1 MVLGCLTILALLR
14 EGRFVSLLLKLRLID
29 NLHLLLTL
37 LALLHIEIEALAVL
51 LFLVRQLLR
60 LRFRMVRFN
69 VILHNF
75 QILQRRA
82 QFQLFLLFIDN
93 FLQGILYLLVFH
105 LILKGFV
112 PASASIAASSFV
124 VLLWVCRLQEVDWR
138 VCVRHLPLLGRVV
151 LLVRLWQL
159 LERRLLSSLI

>member
-1 MVLGCLTILALLR
+1 
-14 EGRFVSLLLKLRLID
+14 
-29 NLHLLLTL
+29 
-37 LALLHIEIEALAVL
+37 
-51 LFLVRQLLR
+51 
-60 LRFRMVRFN
+60 MVRFN

-105 LILKGFV
+105 LILKSLV
-112 PASASIAASSFV
+112 PASTSIAAPCLI
-124 VLLWVCRLQEVDWR
+124 VLLRVYCTRKVDWR
-138 VCVRHLPLLGRVV
+138 VRIRHLPLLGRVV